1 MKNRSSIRNFLL
13 LSIGIIILINI
24 LSNRFFARLDFTA
37 DQRYTLSKA
46 TKDILS
52 GLSDPVTITAYFSE
66 DLPPDIAKT
75 RRDFKELLIEYNQR
89 SSGMVVYE
97 FVNPNENEE
106 QEKKAM
112 QSGIQPVMI
121 NMRDKD
127 QMKQQK
133 AYLGAVIQM
142 GEKRETIPFMQPGAA
157 MEYALSSGIKKLSVN
172 EKTSIGFIH
181 GHGEPG
187 LAEMQQANN
196 SLSVLYNTQEVT
208 LNDTAPISSNF
219 KTIALV
225 NPTDSFPEA
234 HLRQLD
240 DFLSR
245 GGNLFIAYNRVK
257 GDLSTAQGQLTQTG
271 IESWLSKKGIN
282 IESNFIVDA
291 SCGSVTV
298 RQQQGMFNFQ
308 NNIAFP
314 YFPLIN
320 TFENHPAVKGLES
333 VMFQFAAPISFS
345 GDTGIQF
352 TPLARTS
359 AKTGTIPAPTYFNI
373 QKQWTQADF
382 PMSKLA
388 VAAVFSGKISGTN
401 PSKMILISNG
411 NFAINGEGQK
421 EMQLPPDNVN
431 LLVNGIDWLSDETG
445 LIDLR
450 TKGVSTRPLDQV
462 EDSTKT
468 LLKYLNFLLPV
479 LLIVIYGFVRMQMK
493 NNQKVRRMQ
502 EDFS

>member
-1 MKNRSSIRNFLL
+1 MKSKSSIRNFIL
-13 LSIGIIILINI
+13 LSVGIIIVLNI
-24 LSNRFFARLDFTA
+24 LSNRFFARLDFTS
-37 DQRYTLSKA
+37 DQRYTLSNA

-52 GLSDPVTITAYFSE
+52 NLSEPVTITAYFSE

-75 RRDFKELLIEYNQR
+75 RRDFKELLIEYDQR
-89 SSGMVVYE
+89 SKGMVVYE
-97 FVNPNENEE
+97 FINPNENEE

-121 NMRDKD
+121 NMREKD

-133 AYLGAVIQM
+133 AYLGAVIQL

-172 EKTSIGFIH
+172 EKPTIGFVQ
-181 GHGEPG
+181 GHGEPPVS
-187 LAEMQQANN
+187 EMQQVDN
-196 SLSVLYNTQEVT
+196 SLSVLYQTEALT
-208 LNDTAPISSNF
+208 FSDTAPISPTY
-219 KTIALV
+219 KTVAII
-225 NPTDSFPEA
+225 NPTDSFPDG
-234 HLRQLD
+234 HFMQLD
-240 DFLSR
+240 NFLSR
-245 GGNLFIAYNRVK
+245 GGNLFIAYSRVK
-257 GDLSTAQGQLTQTG
+257 GDLNTAQGQVTSTG
-271 IESWLSKKGIN
+271 LEIWLAKKGIN
-282 IESNFIVDA
+282 LESNFIVDA
-291 SCGSVTV
+291 NCGSVTV
-298 RQQQGMFNFQ
+298 RQQQGMFTFQ
-308 NNIAFP
+308 NNISFP

-333 VMFQFAAPISFS
+333 VMFQFASPISFS

-352 TPLARTS
+352 TPIAKTS
-359 AKTGTIPAPTYFNI
+359 AKSGTQPGPTYFNI

-382 PMSKLA
+382 PMSNLT
-388 VAAVFSGKISGTN
+388 VGAVFSGKLSGNTN
-401 PSKMILISNG
+401 AKMIIISNG
-411 NFAINGEGQK
+411 NFAVNGEGQRV
-421 EMQLPPDNVN
+421 MQLPPDNVN

-450 TKGVSTRPLDQV
+450 TKGVSVRPLDQI

-479 LLIVIYGFVRMQMK
+479 VLIIIYGFARMQIK

-502 EDFS
+502 EDY